1 MQKIEKRP
9 SMKDKVARAFG
20 SSHRLANRK
29 QLHHEPLPVTNLDEG
44 VVGWDSQDD
53 PQMPFNFSQ
62 LHKWTWVGLLSTI
75 TLLTPFASSILSPA
89 IDSLDAEFGNKNA
102 TVGSFTVSI
111 YLLGYVVGPVFI
123 APLSEIYGRKLI
135 LTLFNAFF
143 CLWQIGCALAP
154 NLETLIVCR
163 FFSGVGGVACLV
175 GTGHFTS
182 YKGSGQLISVKDSRR
197 QHYR

>member
-1 MQKIEKRP
+1 
-9 SMKDKVARAFG
+9 
-20 SSHRLANRK
+20 
-29 QLHHEPLPVTNLDEG
+29 
-44 VVGWDSQDD
+44 
-53 PQMPFNFSQ
+53 MPFNFSQ

-89 IDSLDAEFGNKNA
+89 IDSLDAEFGNQNA

-111 YLLGYVVGPVFI
+111 YLLGYVVGPVFV

-163 FFSGVGGVACLV
+163 FFSGIGGVACLV
-175 GTGHFTS
+175 GTAYFTS